1 MFSTYIFKIER
12 GEKKMEYFIL
22 LAVIGILIA
31 YIVVRE
37 TIVQKQIKELE
48 EDCNN
53 AELRAVTH
61 FRKLNKIENLIK
73 EEQKKPIYNRNNFTL
88 VSKIKEVITSDQTR

>member
-1 MFSTYIFKIER
+1 
-12 GEKKMEYFIL
+12 MEYFIL
-22 LAVIGILIA
+22 LAIIGILIA
-31 YIVVRE
+31 YIVIRE
-37 TIVQKQIKELE
+37 TIVQAQIKELE

-61 FRKLNKIENLIK
+61 FRKVNTIENLIK

>member
-1 MFSTYIFKIER
+1 
-12 GEKKMEYFIL
+12 MEYFIL

-53 AELRAVTH
+53 AELRVVTH
-61 FRKLNKIENLIK
+61 FQKVNTIENLIK
-73 EEQKKPIYNRNNFTL
+73 EEEKKPIYERNNFVL
-88 VSKIKEVITSDQTR
+88 ECKIKEVISNAN

>member
-1 MFSTYIFKIER
+1 MNITIF
-12 GEKKMEYFIL
+12 FL
-22 LAVIGILIA
+22 LAIIGILIS

-61 FRKLNKIENLIK
+61 FRKINEVENLIK

-88 VSKIKEVITSDQTR
+88 VSKIKEVISNAN

>member
-1 MFSTYIFKIER
+1 
-12 GEKKMEYFIL
+12 MEYFIL
-22 LAVIGILIA
+22 LAIIGILLA
-31 YIVVRE
+31 YIIIRE
-37 TIVQKQIKELE
+37 TLVQAQIKELE

-61 FRKLNKIENLIK
+61 FRKVNKIENLIK

-88 VSKIKEVITSDQTR
+88 VNKIKEVITSDQTK

>member
-1 MFSTYIFKIER
+1 
-12 GEKKMEYFIL
+12 MEYFIL

-37 TIVQKQIKELE
+37 TLVQAQIKELE

-61 FRKLNKIENLIK
+61 FQKVNTIENLIK

-88 VSKIKEVITSDQTR
+88 VSKIKEVITSGQTK

>member
-1 MFSTYIFKIER
+1 
-12 GEKKMEYFIL
+12 MEYFIL
-22 LAVIGILIA
+22 LAIIGILIA

-37 TIVQKQIKELE
+37 TIVQAQIKELK

-53 AELRAVTH
+53 SELRAVTH
-61 FRKLNKIENLIK
+61 FRKVNTIENLIK

>member
-1 MFSTYIFKIER
+1 
-12 GEKKMEYFIL
+12 MEYFIL
-22 LAVIGILIA
+22 LAIIGILIA
-31 YIVVRE
+31 YIVIRE

-61 FRKLNKIENLIK
+61 FRKINTIENLIK

-88 VSKIKEVITSDQTR
+88 VSKIKEVISNAN

>member
-1 MFSTYIFKIER
+1 MRKDGIFYITRI
-12 GEKKMEYFIL
+12 
-22 LAVIGILIA
+22 IA

-61 FRKLNKIENLIK
+61 FQKVNTIENLIK
-73 EEQKKPIYNRNNFTL
+73 EEKKPIYRRNNFVL
-88 VSKIKEVITSDQTR
+88 ERKIKEVITSDQTR

>member
-1 MFSTYIFKIER
+1 
-12 GEKKMEYFIL
+12 MEYFIL
-22 LAVIGILIA
+22 LAIIGILIA
-31 YIVVRE
+31 YIVIRE
-37 TIVQKQIKELE
+37 TIVQAQIKELE

-61 FRKLNKIENLIK
+61 FRKINEVENLIK

>member
-1 MFSTYIFKIER
+1 
-12 GEKKMEYFIL
+12 MEYFIL
-22 LAVIGILIA
+22 LAIIGILIA
-31 YIVVRE
+31 YIVIRE
-37 TIVQKQIKELE
+37 TIVQEQIKELE
-48 EDCNN
+48 ENNLN

-61 FRKLNKIENLIK
+61 FQKVNTIENLIK

>member
-1 MFSTYIFKIER
+1 
-12 GEKKMEYFIL
+12 MEYFIL

-48 EDCNN
+48 EKSNN
-53 AELRAVTH
+53 AELRAVIH
-61 FRKLNKIENLIK
+61 FQKINTVENLIK

-88 VSKIKEVITSDQTR
+88 VSKIKEVISNAN

>member
-1 MFSTYIFKIER
+1 
-12 GEKKMEYFIL
+12 MEYFIL

-48 EDCNN
+48 ENCNN

-61 FRKLNKIENLIK
+61 FRKINKVENLIK

-88 VSKIKEVITSDQTR
+88 IRKIKEVISNAN

>member
-1 MFSTYIFKIER
+1 
-12 GEKKMEYFIL
+12 MEYFIL
-22 LAVIGILIA
+22 LAIIGILIA
-31 YIVVRE
+31 YIVIRE

-61 FRKLNKIENLIK
+61 FRKINEVENLIK

>member
-1 MFSTYIFKIER
+1 
-12 GEKKMEYFIL
+12 MEYFIL
-22 LAVIGILIA
+22 LAIIGILIA
-31 YIVVRE
+31 YIVIRE

-61 FRKLNKIENLIK
+61 FRKINEVENLIK

-88 VSKIKEVITSDQTR
+88 VSKIKEVISNAN

>member
-1 MFSTYIFKIER
+1 
-12 GEKKMEYFIL
+12 MEYFIL

-31 YIVVRE
+31 YIIIRE

-61 FRKLNKIENLIK
+61 FQKVNTIENLIK
-73 EEQKKPIYNRNNFTL
+73 EEEKKPIYERNNFVL
-88 VSKIKEVITSDQTR
+88 ERKIKEVITSDQTR

>member
-1 MFSTYIFKIER
+1 
-12 GEKKMEYFIL
+12 MEYFIL

-37 TIVQKQIKELE
+37 TLVQKQIKELE

-61 FRKLNKIENLIK
+61 FRKINKVENLIK
-73 EEQKKPIYNRNNFTL
+73 EEEKKPIYERNNFVL
-88 VSKIKEVITSDQTR
+88 ERKIKEVITSDQTR

>member
-1 MFSTYIFKIER
+1 
-12 GEKKMEYFIL
+12 MEYFIL

-37 TIVQKQIKELE
+37 TLVQTQIKELE

-61 FRKLNKIENLIK
+61 FRKINEVENLIK
-73 EEQKKPIYNRNNFTL
+73 EEQRKPLYERNNFKL

>member
-1 MFSTYIFKIER
+1 
-12 GEKKMEYFIL
+12 MEYFIL
-22 LAVIGILIA
+22 LAIIGILIA

-37 TIVQKQIKELE
+37 SIVQNQIKELE

-61 FRKLNKIENLIK
+61 FRKVNTIENLIK

-88 VSKIKEVITSDQTR
+88 VSKIKEVISNAN

>member
-1 MFSTYIFKIER
+1 
-12 GEKKMEYFIL
+12 MEYFIL

-53 AELRAVTH
+53 AELRVVTH
-61 FRKLNKIENLIK
+61 FQKVNTIENLIK
-73 EEQKKPIYNRNNFTL
+73 EEEKKPIYRRNNFVL
-88 VSKIKEVITSDQTR
+88 ERKIKEVISNAN

>member
-1 MFSTYIFKIER
+1 
-12 GEKKMEYFIL
+12 MEYFIL
-22 LAVIGILIA
+22 LAIIGILIA
-31 YIVVRE
+31 YIVIRE

-61 FRKLNKIENLIK
+61 FRKINKVENLIK
-73 EEQKKPIYNRNNFTL
+73 EEEKKPIYERNNFVL
-88 VSKIKEVITSDQTR
+88 ERKIKEVITSDQTR